1 MCYVLCIHCITVLVV
16 IMYIN
21 KFQID
26 KARHLQVCYLCV
38 RWSCIMVCNI
48 VILFNFILILRPV
61 HVVTEY

>member
-1 MCYVLCIHCITVLVV
+1 MCCVFTVLVLVV

-26 KARHLQVCYLCV
+26 KARYLQVCYVCV

-48 VILFNFILILRPV
+48 VILFNFILIPRPV
-61 HVVTEY
+61 HVVTDYY